1 MSWRAR
7 TVWDR
12 VRAGAP
18 AEASARVPSR
28 GLRRLLRAGEVVLF
42 LAPFAA
48 FWLLFRLGPV
58 LYGVGISLYRWD
70 PLGDVQFVGVSNY
83 LRLAADRR
91 FWNALRNT
99 LAFAALTVPGILALG
114 VGLALTLFTY
124 RGRPATRWVEAAFF
138 FPYLLNVS
146 VVGLVWRWLL
156 DPDFGAVL
164 LALRSLGLRPPVF
177 LNEPA
182 WALPSIAF
190 ATAWWLAGYRM
201 VIFRAALEDIPE
213 EIFDAAKVDGATGWR
228 LLRSVLLPLLK
239 PAALFALVLTGISG
253 FIVFGQVLIM
263 TAGGPGRASEVLAL
277 YLYRF
282 GFEYLEMGQAAAVG
296 VVIFALILSL
306 TLLSFRWLGYGS
318 AG

>member
-1 MSWRAR
+1 M
-7 TVWDR
+7 
-12 VRAGAP
+12 
-18 AEASARVPSR
+18 
-28 GLRRLLRAGEVVLF
+28 LF

-83 LRLAADRR
+83 LRLAADPR

-177 LNEPA
+177 LNEPG

>member
-1 MSWRAR
+1 M
-7 TVWDR
+7 
-12 VRAGAP
+12 
-18 AEASARVPSR
+18 
-28 GLRRLLRAGEVVLF
+28 LF

-48 FWLLFRLGPV
+48 FWLVFRLGPV

-70 PLGDVQFVGVSNY
+70 PLGDAEFVGAGNY
-83 LRLAADRR
+83 LRLAADPR

-99 LAFAALTVPGILALG
+99 LAFAALAVPGILALG
-114 VGLALTLFTY
+114 LGFALLLFLY
-124 RGRPATRWVEAAFF
+124 RDRPAARWIQAAFF
-138 FPYLLNVS
+138 FPYLLTVS

-156 DPDFGAVL
+156 DPDFGGVL

-182 WALPSIAF
+182 WALPAVAF

-213 EIFDAAKVDGATGWR
+213 EIFDAAKVDGAAGWR
-228 LLRSVLLPLLK
+228 LLRSVVLPLLK
-239 PAALFALVLTGISG
+239 PATLFALVLTGISG

-296 VVIFALILSL
+296 VVIFTLILLL

>member
-1 MSWRAR
+1 M
-7 TVWDR
+7 
-12 VRAGAP
+12 RAGAP
-18 AEASARVPSR
+18 ADAPARAPSR
-28 GLRRLLRAGEVVLF
+28 GLRSILRAGELALF
-42 LAPFAA
+42 LAPFAG

-58 LYGVGISLYRWD
+58 LYGVAISLYRWD
-70 PLGDVQFVGVSNY
+70 PLGDVEFVGASNY
-83 LRLAADRR
+83 LRLAADPR

-99 LAFAALTVPGILALG
+99 LIFAALAVPGILALG
-114 VGLALTLFTY
+114 LGLALLVFAY
-124 RGRPATRWVEAAFF
+124 RHRPAVRWIEAAFF
-138 FPYLLNVS
+138 FPYLLTVS

-164 LALRSLGLRPPVF
+164 LALRSLGFRPPVF

-182 WALPSIAF
+182 WALPAIAF

-228 LLRSVLLPLLK
+228 LVRSVLLPLLK

-296 VVIFALILSL
+296 VVIFTLILLL
-306 TLLSFRWLGYGS
+306 TLLSFRWLGYGG